1 MCADLPITYLAL
13 KPRQSMEYQTFGNC
27 SNVKRFPRLASRAVE
42 QFDNSQQCSSFC
54 TSGRSRTDH
63 AATTHVARE
72 TNLFTVPAK
81 PVVSASP
88 TSPGF
93 RNRIMSFEM
102 RFSYPRPDYPMPK
115 LRRGKFEVCVNFSS
129 DTTQFLINFRVQN
142 SLMLLLKNLYC

>member
-1 MCADLPITYLAL
+1 MCRSSNNLPCFEATAKHGVSDVWQLQQRKAL
-13 KPRQSMEYQTFGNC
+13 SPPC
-27 SNVKRFPRLASRAVE
+27 SRAVE
-42 QFDNSQQCSSFC
+42 QFDNSQQCNSFC

-129 DTTQFLINFRVQN
+129 DRTQFLINFRVQN